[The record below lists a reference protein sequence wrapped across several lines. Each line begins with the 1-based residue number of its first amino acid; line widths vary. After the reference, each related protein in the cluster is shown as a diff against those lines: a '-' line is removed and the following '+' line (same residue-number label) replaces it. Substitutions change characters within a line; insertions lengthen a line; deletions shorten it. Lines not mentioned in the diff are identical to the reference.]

1 MRATDQMAKVCREH
15 QFFRYVAG
23 MTQSRGPL
31 RDTSHWVWD
40 AAVQTKVL
48 KRHLLASAGLL
59 SLTVASSAASAA
71 DITVLPRAPV
81 AIWSW
86 SGLYIGGHVGY
97 GWGRDP
103 FTDFIFGGKAPASG
117 ITLSGINSKGSVW
130 GFHAGAN
137 WQSGAWVGG
146 LEIDLSGTNIKGSSS
161 VSASFTEP
169 PRASV

>member
-1 MRATDQMAKVCREH
+1 
-15 QFFRYVAG
+15 